1 MANKLTIVNVNRI
14 LSQKEQQKID
24 NEVSYLVKANK
35 ENRQKLNQ
43 MVFECTASL
52 SEAEQAVQKSENKGW
67 FQRLLGNI
75 TGSNKRLQDKVNR
88 ELIIAQYRSQITLEQ
103 IADQNLMTLD
113 LVAAVNNKL
122 NASIKANNEKF
133 KKRYALISKF
143 FLTNRNDIIH
153 LNLRLKEVEK
163 NIQLL
168 NWQNSVEYLNFE
180 GEEYSELDDVSKLV
194 CLAADFYEIT
204 QGKWTTSDLMLLK
217 VAMVQVDVLTDEKFN
232 YFKTVKKIAQ
242 NNSLKNKYLNNST
255 VNSNIDY
262 SYLILLK
269 TLNKFSSINS
279 YDSYISDALKKY
291 LVNSGQDN
299 AQEKL
304 QDQIVAE
311 YIKQSDDVN
320 LNSDINAYDLLLEMI
335 FNLQQGYSENLLV
348 RSNAVDK

>member
-1 MANKLTIVNVNRI
+1 M
-14 LSQKEQQKID
+14 
-24 NEVSYLVKANK
+24 
-35 ENRQKLNQ
+35 
-43 MVFECTASL
+43 
-52 SEAEQAVQKSENKGW
+52 
-67 FQRLLGNI
+67 I
-75 TGSNKRLQDKVNR
+75 T
-88 ELIIAQYRSQITLEQ
+88 AQYKSQITLEQ
-103 IADQNLMTLD
+103 MEEQNLMTLD
-113 LVAAVNNKL
+113 LVTAVNNKL
-122 NASIKANNEKF
+122 NASFKATDEKF
-133 KKRYALISKF
+133 RKQYTLMSKF
-143 FLTNRNDIIH
+143 FLRNRNDIIN
-153 LNLRLKEVEK
+153 LNLRLTDAEQ
-163 NIQLL
+163 NIKLL
-168 NWQNSVEYLNFE
+168 NWQNSVEYLTFA
-180 GEEYSELDDVSKLV
+180 GEEYSELDNISKLV

-217 VAMVQVDVLTDEKFN
+217 AAMVQLDVLTDEKFN

-255 VNSNIDY
+255 VDSNIDY

-279 YDSYISDALKKY
+279 YDSYISDAVKKY

>member
-1 MANKLTIVNVNRI
+1 
-14 LSQKEQQKID
+14 
-24 NEVSYLVKANK
+24 
-35 ENRQKLNQ
+35 

-103 IADQNLMTLD
+103 IAEQNLMTLD

-217 VAMVQVDVLTDEKFN
+217 AAMVQVDVLTDEKFN

-242 NNSLKNKYLNNST
+242 NNSLKNKYLN
-255 VNSNIDY
+255 
-262 SYLILLK
+262 
-269 TLNKFSSINS
+269 KFSSINS
-279 YDSYISDALKKY
+279 YDSYISDAVKKY

>member
-1 MANKLTIVNVNRI
+1 MTNELTIVNGNRI
-14 LSQKEQQKID
+14 FSQEEQQQLNNEIAHLVEAHKD
-24 NEVSYLVKANK
+24 NRK
-35 ENRQKLNQ
+35 KLNQ

-52 SEAEQAVQKSENKGW
+52 SEAEQAVQESKSRGW
-67 FQRLLGNI
+67 FQRLLGSI

-88 ELIIAQYRSQITLEQ
+88 ELITAQYKSQITLEQ
-103 IADQNLMTLD
+103 MEEQNLMTLD
-113 LVAAVNNKL
+113 LVTAVNNKL
-122 NASIKANNEKF
+122 NASFKATDEKF
-133 KKRYALISKF
+133 RKQYTLMSKF
-143 FLTNRNDIIH
+143 FLRNRNDIIN
-153 LNLRLKEVEK
+153 LNLRLTDAEQ
-163 NIQLL
+163 NIKLL
-168 NWQNSVEYLNFE
+168 NWQNSVEYLTFA
-180 GEEYSELDDVSKLV
+180 GEEYSELDNISKLV

-217 VAMVQVDVLTDEKFN
+217 AAMVQVDVLTDEKFN

-255 VNSNIDY
+255 VDSNIDY

-279 YDSYISDALKKY
+279 YDSYISDAVKKY

>member
-14 LSQKEQQKID
+14 LLQKEQQKID

-35 ENRQKLNQ
+35 ENRQNLNQ

-103 IADQNLMTLD
+103 IAEQNLMTLD

-217 VAMVQVDVLTDEKFN
+217 AAMVQVDVLTDD
-232 YFKTVKKIAQ
+232 
-242 NNSLKNKYLNNST
+242 
-255 VNSNIDY
+255 SNIDY

-279 YDSYISDALKKY
+279 YDSYISDAVKKY

-335 FNLQQGYSENLLV
+335 FNLQQGYGENLLV